1 MRRIKLTVIGV
12 VILCSFI
19 LANSP
24 SFEYD
29 CCEDIDCVDC
39 FCVQCMV
46 HFNNVI
52 GPSAITLDVPQKIC
66 QSMFVYQASLD
77 LPEPTFEID
86 QPPETLI

>member
-24 SFEYD
+24 SFDYD
-29 CCEDIDCVDC
+29 RCGEADCVDC
-39 FCVQCMV
+39 FCVQCLT

-52 GPSAITLDVPQKIC
+52 GLSAITLDVPQKIC

-77 LPEPTFEID
+77 LLEPAFEID